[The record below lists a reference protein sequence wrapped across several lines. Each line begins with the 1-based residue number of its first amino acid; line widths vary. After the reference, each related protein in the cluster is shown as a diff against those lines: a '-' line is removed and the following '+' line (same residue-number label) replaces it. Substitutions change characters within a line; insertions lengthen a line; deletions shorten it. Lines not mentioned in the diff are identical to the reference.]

1 MKYYTQ
7 SVMKLELTR
16 EEMICLKKFASF
28 LDEYEE
34 DINNDADTIC
44 DILTVIGE
52 MGVDDSVDS
61 INDRDYLRK
70 VYNIDIKFN

>member
-16 EEMICLKKFASF
+16 EEMICLKKFANF

-34 DINNDADTIC
+34 DINDDADTIC
-44 DILTVIGE
+44 DILTVISD
-52 MGVDDSVDS
+52 MGIGDDVDS
-61 INDRDYLRK
+61 TNDKDYLK
-70 VYNIDIKFN
+70 SVYNIDIKVI